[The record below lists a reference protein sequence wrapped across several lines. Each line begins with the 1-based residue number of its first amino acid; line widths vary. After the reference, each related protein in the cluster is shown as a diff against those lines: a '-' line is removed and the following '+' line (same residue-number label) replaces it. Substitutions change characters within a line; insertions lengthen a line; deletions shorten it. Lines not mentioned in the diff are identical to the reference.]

1 MRMQLLLI
9 EDDDDLRSE
18 IRDYLIRRHHDV
30 IALGSIGE
38 AREVLGLPPSTAAPL
53 DAVVCDINL
62 KDGDGIDLYVE
73 FGSRRP
79 TCRWILMSG
88 DPDTQRVVEERRR
101 HPALPPYAVVEKPVP
116 LRKLTELLT
125 GGGA

>member
-1 MRMQLLLI
+1 MQLLLI

-18 IRDYLIRRHHDV
+18 IRDYLMRRRHDV

-38 AREVLGLPPSTAAPL
+38 ARELLGLPPPTAQPF

-79 TCRWILMSG
+79 ACRWILMSG

-101 HPALPPYAVVEKPVP
+101 HPALPPYAMVEKPVP
-116 LRKLTELLT
+116 LRRLTELLT
-125 GGGA
+125 GGGGA